1 MIYLDNAA
9 TTKMHPK
16 VYEAMVPFL
25 LDEYGNPEA
34 KYYDLAIHAKH
45 AVDRSREIIADY
57 FHCKES
63 EIIFMSG
70 ASEGNN
76 FIIKG
81 IADAYSH
88 KGKHII
94 TTQIEHP
101 SVLETCK
108 YLETKGYDVTYLSVD
123 EKGLINLQELKE
135 SINENTILITIMWV
149 NNEIGTIMPIDQV
162 GEIAKK
168 HKVFFHTD
176 ATQAIGKLNIDF
188 SRYMNIDAVTISGHK
203 IHGPKGIGATMLRHD
218 HLGIPLKI
226 PSLIH
231 GGSQE
236 YGYRAGTHPV
246 YSIVGLGKALDLIV
260 NRDSEYFEKMVS
272 YRNRIITSL
281 ERKFSDL
288 IVFNTDFDTSVPSIM
303 NFQVKGINNQIFI
316 KTVSKYIALSNG
328 SACSID
334 KPSHVLKAIG
344 KTKEE
349 INQSVRLSFAYD
361 LNILETIKV
370 LEDL

>member
-34 KYYDLAIHAKH
+34 KYYDLAVHAKH
-45 AVDRSREIIADY
+45 AVDRSRGISADY

-63 EIIFMSG
+63 EIIFTSG

-81 IADAYSH
+81 IADAYAH
-88 KGKHII
+88 KGKHVI

-108 YLETKGYDVTYLSVD
+108 HLETKGYDVTYLGVD
-123 EKGLINLQELKE
+123 EKGMIDLQELE
-135 SINENTILITIMWV
+135 QSINENTILITIMWV
-149 NNEIGTIMPIDQV
+149 NNEIGTVLPIDRV

-188 SRYMNIDAVTISGHK
+188 SRYMNIDALTISGHK

-218 HLGIPLKI
+218 HLGIPLKV

-236 YGYRAGTHPV
+236 HGYRAGTHPV
-246 YSIVGLGKALDLIV
+246 HSIVGLGKAIELITTQDD
-260 NRDSEYFEKMVS
+260 RHREKMALYRDRIVS
-272 YRNRIITSL
+272 AMK
-281 ERKFSDL
+281 RKFGDL
-288 IVFNTDFDTSVPSIM
+288 IVFNTDFEVSIPSIM

-316 KTVSKYIALSNG
+316 KTVSETLALSNG
-328 SACSID
+328 SACSIN

-344 KTKEE
+344 KTKEQ
-349 INQSVRLSFAYD
+349 IRQSVRLSFAYD
-361 LNILETIKV
+361 LDPDEFEAA